1 MFPHLPPDLFTVGF
15 LTRLGTVVPV
25 VVVGLM
31 AMAVVRCAF

>member
-1 MFPHLPPDLFTVGF
+1 MSPHLPSDLFTVGF
-15 LTRLGTVVPV
+15 LTYLGTVVPV